1 MEKSMAVGLM
11 LVVLCVIT
19 GEFACNGSG
28 IDPQALFDL
37 GNNLTHPETSLSY
50 GSWKRSNCS
59 QRQGIVCNNDNG
71 VLLMIHIPDLGPL
84 NSESSGRYGFWN
96 LIGDI
101 SPSLLKPNYLDSFKE
116 SDFIEFVH
124 QIFAIFLACSFMMSI

>member
-37 GNNLTHPETSLSY
+37 GNDLTHPETNLSY
-50 GSWKRSNCS
+50 GSSKRSNCS
-59 QRQGIVCNNDNG
+59 QRQGIVCNNNNG

-84 NSESSGRYGFWN
+84 NSESSSRVPP
-96 LIGDI
+96 
-101 SPSLLKPNYLDSFKE
+101 PSLGNLSGLQLHD
-116 SDFIEFVH
+116 VH
-124 QIFAIFLACSFMMSI
+124 MNFGA

>member
-11 LVVLCVIT
+11 LVALCVIT

-37 GNNLTHPETSLSY
+37 GNDLTHPETNLSY
-50 GSWKRSNCS
+50 GSSKRSNCS
-59 QRQGIVCNNDNG
+59 QQQGIVCNNDNG

-84 NSESSGRYGFWN
+84 NSESSSRYGFWN
-96 LIGDI
+96 LIGD
-101 SPSLLKPNYLDSFKE
+101 SPSLLKLNYLDSFKRL
-116 SDFIEFVH
+116 DFIEFLH
-124 QIFAIFLACSFMMSI
+124 QVLAIFLACSFMMSI